1 MKLKLFKNKKGFTF
15 IELILGMGIVVFLSA
30 AMFQIISVSNTQQG
44 LNNNTEK
51 VKALLRLAQSYSL
64 SIPQDEVE
72 PKHICGF
79 GIYGTETSEV
89 FFYYLYIDDFDNSP
103 MACDNNNNLKFLS
116 SDPELGKND
125 IQKID
130 LGNDYELENT
140 DIFFKVPYGKVI
152 NTGASVIGD
161 NKAEVTIKNIKT
173 SDEKTIEINSSGK
186 INFQ

>member
-1 MKLKLFKNKKGFTF
+1 
-15 IELILGMGIVVFLSA
+15 
-30 AMFQIISVSNTQQG
+30 
-44 LNNNTEK
+44 
-51 VKALLRLAQSYSL
+51 
-64 SIPQDEVE
+64 
-72 PKHICGF
+72 
-79 GIYGTETSEV
+79 
-89 FFYYLYIDDFDNSP
+89 